1 MWVSSILPRCSQDP
15 EAGKMLAKLFTN
27 RKETIPHEFS
37 EDCLYLNIY
46 TPADLTKSSRL
57 PVNME
62 PLVQTCEV
70 QHWTLL
76 CHWERMW
83 ASGGKDITVQA

>member
-1 MWVSSILPRCSQDP
+1 MSSIFPRCSQDP

-57 PVNME
+57 PVSMG
-62 PLVQTCEV
+62 PLV

-76 CHWERMW
+76 CPWEGIR
-83 ASGGKDITVQA
+83 ASGGKDITVQT